1 MQVYIVIC
9 MQRKHK
15 PMQEWICMKCPRTS
29 HVEVMLVRH
38 SCHSHRFWNS
48 QTLSNVHFHWANKLT
63 ICTDNGLQTSITAI
77 LSTHL
82 LHGFILN
89 AKCTEWFD
97 LIETLYL
104 LVVFLET
111 IFCQSN
117 MFIFCE
123 CYVPNNFSYLKTMKV
138 EEKNKWMIVKFHLPL
153 TSLKELIC

>member
-1 MQVYIVIC
+1 MNLYEMSTYKSCRGDRYLNSQNAQTWTDIVATVI
-9 MQRKHK
+9 
-15 PMQEWICMKCPRTS
+15 
-29 HVEVMLVRH
+29 
-38 SCHSHRFWNS
+38 RFKNS
-48 QTLSNVHFHWANKLT
+48 QTLSNVHFHSANKLT
-63 ICTDNGLQTSITAI
+63 ICTDNGLQTPITAI

-89 AKCTEWFD
+89 VKCTEWFD